1 MKRLVKVL
9 KDLIAKAERRCSSS
23 RHSSASRVPASPTA
37 TARCEGRSE
46 PTGNWDSNR
55 FNLPASLI
63 ERMPQIGEHDM
74 AMVMHNDGA
83 VGLFEV
89 PSRGTGV
96 GNARFTNRNGKGER

>member
-1 MKRLVKVL
+1 MSRRHQQRRL
-9 KDLIAKAERRCSSS
+9 DAKGAQNL
-23 RHSSASRVPASPTA
+23 P
-37 TARCEGRSE
+37 
-46 PTGNWDSNR
+46 GNWDSNR

-63 ERMPQIGEHDM
+63 ERMPQIGEHYM

>member
-1 MKRLVKVL
+1 
-9 KDLIAKAERRCSSS
+9 
-23 RHSSASRVPASPTA
+23 
-37 TARCEGRSE
+37 
-46 PTGNWDSNR
+46 
-55 FNLPASLI
+55 
-63 ERMPQIGEHDM
+63 MPQIGEHDM

>member
-9 KDLIAKAERRCSSS
+9 KDLIAKAEKEVLKLAPFVGIACPGVTNSDGSMRRAL
-23 RHSSASRVPASPTA
+23 RTYRQLGQQPVQLA
-37 TARCEGRSE
+37 GK
-46 PTGNWDSNR
+46 
-55 FNLPASLI
+55 LI
-63 ERMPQIGEHDM
+63 QRMPQIGEHDM